1 MRALFVPVAN
11 RPECARALRTA
22 FDIGKRL
29 DASLI
34 GCHIRQ
40 HRYSDV
46 EMPGELGSISS
57 YDEAWDS
64 LWKGKKTKRS
74 SAAALALF
82 AKIAESSGFELIK
95 KPRRQPGA
103 MWMEKVGSPEK
114 VLSIMGPVSDL
125 IVVTRPAQ
133 KGGKIA
139 RLFMLSALT
148 KSSRPVLI
156 LPHNGT
162 TSVGNRIT
170 IAWNQSAEAAL
181 AVSAAMP
188 ILRQAEQVNIVSYG
202 SETSVGPKTGQLAA
216 YLKYWGV
223 NGKRIK
229 AKGRNAESALLRSF
243 KDSKSDLL
251 VMGAYSRSRLRQQI
265 LGGVTEHML
274 SKADIPVLMLHT

>member
-46 EMPGELGSISS
+46 EMPGELGTISG

-74 SAAALALF
+74 SAAARALF
-82 AKIAESSGFELIK
+82 AKIAKSSGFDLIK

-103 MWMEKVGSPEK
+103 MWMEKGGSPEK

-188 ILRQAEQVNIVSYG
+188 ILQQAEEVNIVSYG
-202 SETSVGPKTGQLAA
+202 SETSVGPKAGQLAA
-216 YLKYWGV
+216 YLKFWGV